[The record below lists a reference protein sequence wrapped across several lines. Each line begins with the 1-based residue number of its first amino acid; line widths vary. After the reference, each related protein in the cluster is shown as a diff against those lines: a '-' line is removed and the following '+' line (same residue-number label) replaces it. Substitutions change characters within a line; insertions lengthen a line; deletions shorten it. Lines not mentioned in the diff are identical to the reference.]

1 MCGRY
6 YCGPDFSERLEEL
19 LEEIDAR
26 VESEDVK
33 AVSAGDVF
41 PSTEAVT
48 IAAPDDDGKLAVETM
63 RWGFTAPFD
72 KKLLINARSE
82 TVREKKTFSDSV
94 EKRRCVIPASG
105 FYEWN
110 KQKTRYRFFSDD
122 GELLLLAGIFR
133 EEPDGRKYT
142 ILTTDANDSMRPVHS
157 RMPVIVRP
165 EEIRT
170 WILDDSAYPAIL
182 HREQAPLVRESDD
195 GQMMLDL
202 GI

>member
-1 MCGRY
+1 TTDANDSMR
-6 YCGPDFSERLEEL
+6 PVHSRMPVIVRP
-19 LEEIDAR
+19 EEIRTWIMDDSAYPAILHR
-26 VESEDVK
+26 EQAPLVSE
-33 AVSAGDVF
+33 
-41 PSTEAVT
+41 
-48 IAAPDDDGKLAVETM
+48 
-63 RWGFTAPFD
+63 
-72 KKLLINARSE
+72 
-82 TVREKKTFSDSV
+82 
-94 EKRRCVIPASG
+94 
-105 FYEWN
+105 
-110 KQKTRYRFFSDD
+110 SDD